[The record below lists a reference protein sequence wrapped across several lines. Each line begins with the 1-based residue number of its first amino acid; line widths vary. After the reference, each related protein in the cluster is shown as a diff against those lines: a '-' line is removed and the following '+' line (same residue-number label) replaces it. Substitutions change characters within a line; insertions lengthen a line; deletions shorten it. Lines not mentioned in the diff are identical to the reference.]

1 MTDILNATA
10 KGCPANCYIRRHL
23 KVVFIKK
30 YRKVV
35 QIVITQNNVK
45 LLCNKQ
51 QYKAL
56 WFFPEFRQ
64 IKHPDCHNSCM
75 KGVKAAA
82 DWAVC
87 FSPIVCLS
95 GDNLLLHTSCSKR
108 KYGFLIYFRHKQ
120 MTEIRIR
127 VVHAFSL
134 RRINTTQWNQEWTGS
149 GTLSPRTKCSQ
160 TIFFFFKVLF
170 LTHTVWW
177 CSISSSSC
185 LMLWGVI
192 LWRLVAPS
200 LTASVE
206 GWSDRPGSP
215 WRIFYCIRDASLPCI
230 WKKNQA
236 PLPPVL
242 SLMCSMLADAPSCGC
257 CINSRSLV
265 SKPFRVSLFIRFQA
279 GCYTSIGA
287 RNPIKRTRTH
297 HPL

>member
-56 WFFPEFRQ
+56 LFFPEFRQ

-108 KYGFLIYFRHKQ
+108 KYGFLICFRHKE

-149 GTLSPRTKCSQ
+149 GTLCPRTKCSQ
-160 TIFFFFKVLF
+160 TQNSFIFFIFFF
-170 LTHTVWW
+170 
-177 CSISSSSC
+177 
-185 LMLWGVI
+185 
-192 LWRLVAPS
+192 
-200 LTASVE
+200 
-206 GWSDRPGSP
+206 
-215 WRIFYCIRDASLPCI
+215 
-230 WKKNQA
+230 
-236 PLPPVL
+236 
-242 SLMCSMLADAPSCGC
+242 
-257 CINSRSLV
+257 
-265 SKPFRVSLFIRFQA
+265 
-279 GCYTSIGA
+279 
-287 RNPIKRTRTH
+287 
-297 HPL
+297 